1 MKKLFAILLSLAML
15 VCFMPTMAFAA
26 DATNEAQIEA
36 TATGYTTLQEAVD
49 AAKSGQT
56 VKLLKD
62 VTSANDITLTVGTD
76 GKQTGETITIDLN
89 GFNISNTQAKKN
101 PVSHP
106 WGRVIQVQGGAHLT
120 VIDSSTGN
128 PGKITGS
135 YAGFYVNGNITA
147 SDKFNETPINST
159 LVINS
164 NITVSGVD
172 YGIVYQGNGAKV
184 VINAGNIYTSLPTGG
199 STAISGNGTV
209 SRGGTT
215 LEINGGTIGDSN
227 DETALYQPQKGTTT
241 ITGGTFIGGTVLSIK
256 DGTFNIRGGTFT
268 ANGEFKDPVE
278 NNDGTEL
285 TGAAVS
291 ITTNQRYVG
300 PTLSDDISVN
310 ITGGTFKS
318 KNGHAVYE
326 GIAMNNS
333 TPASSEAY
341 VKQLTISGGTFTS
354 ASDKDS
360 IKITNYDSTY
370 LTNKGISGGTFS
382 TNPTAYKAPGYV
394 VVKNGENFVVTTP
407 YIPPTPTTP
416 EKPKE
421 EVVTQPDGSTIT
433 TTTEKDKATG
443 AEIKSE
449 VVKDKDGKVTAKTE
463 ATAPVK
469 SEVTGTT
476 ATATVGKD
484 VADKLLEQT
493 KEAEKKAA
501 ASGATKSESTI
512 TLDVKTAGT
521 VAKAEVSLPADTLG
535 KIANETSASVKVET
549 SVGAIEFDQKALQEI
564 TKGQTTGNVKLVAEI
579 INTDTMPQ
587 EVQDQLGENAM
598 VVDLSVQTDA
608 GKITDFN
615 GGSATVSIAI
625 PAGIDPTKL
634 GAVYIRTDGKLER
647 VEGKVVMVNGKPVF
661 QFLTGHFSQYAIL
674 DQATIDKT
682 IAAQNAK
689 LVKGVKAT
697 KILAAKAV
705 AKKGNATVT
714 WKKSP
719 GYKVDGY
726 QIWKSSK
733 KTTG

>member
-15 VCFMPTMAFAA
+15 VCFMPTMAFAGGTAVTAKTVYVNAAATGTADGTTEATGYKTVGEAITAAVAGDTIKVVGTYSQAVNVKGITKDIIIDGGGTAVFKNSVNLQSQSSAITVQNINFEGIQFTSISVDAEKNALTVVTTGKVDISGNTFKGITNTNIIDGVMAISVRYSNNVTISRNIIDNVCHNAIHMDNASGTATVKITDNVISNWGEGNTAGRAMRIAFGTTVAHNVTITGNVMTNKTGNSSADRNSYLKLTQMLDATNLKLSNNYWGSAKPDWVGATDLSATTKTSIVSVSEA
-26 DATNEAQIEA
+26 DAT
-36 TATGYTTLQEAVD
+36 
-49 AAKSGQT
+49 
-56 VKLLKD
+56 
-62 VTSANDITLTVGTD
+62 
-76 GKQTGETITIDLN
+76 
-89 GFNISNTQAKKN
+89 
-101 PVSHP
+101 
-106 WGRVIQVQGGAHLT
+106 VIQ
-120 VIDSSTGN
+120 
-128 PGKITGS
+128 
-135 YAGFYVNGNITA
+135 
-147 SDKFNETPINST
+147 
-159 LVINS
+159 
-164 NITVSGVD
+164 
-172 YGIVYQGNGAKV
+172 GAKAKLFPFYLDASKYYLQ
-184 VINAGNIYTSLPTGG
+184 NADTSVT
-199 STAISGNGTV
+199 
-209 SRGGTT
+209 
-215 LEINGGTIGDSN
+215 
-227 DETALYQPQKGTTT
+227 
-241 ITGGTFIGGTVLSIK
+241 
-256 DGTFNIRGGTFT
+256 
-268 ANGEFKDPVE
+268 
-278 NNDGTEL
+278 
-285 TGAAVS
+285 
-291 ITTNQRYVG
+291 YVG
-300 PTLSDDISVN
+300 P
-310 ITGGTFKS
+310 
-318 KNGHAVYE
+318 
-326 GIAMNNS
+326 
-333 TPASSEAY
+333 
-341 VKQLTISGGTFTS
+341 
-354 ASDKDS
+354 
-360 IKITNYDSTY
+360 
-370 LTNKGISGGTFS
+370 
-382 TNPTAYKAPGYV
+382 
-394 VVKNGENFVVTTP
+394 
-407 YIPPTPTTP
+407 YIPTPPTP

-733 KTTG
+733 KTTGYKMMAKRTGQKYKNTYGLKAGKTYYYKVRGFRAIDGQTVYTKWAKVNVVAK